1 MNCVSKNS
9 YEAWN
14 SNPKNFQYENISNDD
29 ILLNV
34 AARDSSKNNDA
45 FRLMASLDAK
55 KHITDPK
62 NIQDENIY
70 KNRKYFEKFDVA
82 EVIRGD
88 YQRLAFDI
96 DINNGDIEIEQF
108 VLAIYQL
115 KTIIEKFGIPL
126 DNVHGII
133 ELTRNGGIYRKPF
146 LDYPDYDIITEFT
159 NVFKNVITL
168 ENDEQSKDFSC
179 HLTIPE
185 YWFTRA
191 SLFDL
196 FSQGK
201 NHYNNTN
208 EYCTVEFNINNPDEY
223 CKHANYFSKYIDR
236 SIFKN
241 NGKQQI
247 FRFGLSGK
255 ALKHRKCPDCT
266 DEQYD
271 EIIRK
276 NFNNYLVSKTMYDL
290 KENFISNNDNR
301 YQAVRIYMDTLR
313 KIDVTNKNRKTKKHQ
328 DLIDDIGN
336 EIDSNSN
343 IDKNIMEGLLGTD
356 KIHGIYI
363 PKKSDHREWIYSI
376 ILQMKMYILESDHEV
391 SDDELFNE
399 FIQKK
404 YQYYSNSGHRY
415 LKQDYSI
422 RWAIQKV
429 RDDSSHALNITTII
443 KLYEHALRNDL
454 LNETTEFNLIVNNK
468 INCFKYNIFEFKKL
482 VSNGVSYVKL
492 ALYIYHTFI
501 FFSNTKD
508 EKNACGKIAYL
519 DDHDELV
526 IKDFKA
532 FLNDRE
538 TDPII
543 IKLYRKYTFVDKR
556 IKDESKAAKLE
567 IILTPIP
574 IKLAFDIFDRYKQR
588 YYDYCNYS
596 NDPNMFSLYCNP
608 IKFNLDSEHHENN
621 PKLPECVSKILD
633 IISTEISDGNLIVN
647 TAKKEYVLNWFA
659 YILQH
664 PEDRNRIALHIV
676 SEQGVGKN
684 ILTNTICKYLG
695 DEFSE
700 TNLNI
705 DSVIGQYTG
714 NLDNKLLLVI
724 NELDRSNKDMDR
736 LKSII
741 TEDCVSINK
750 KYGNKYTAKNT
761 ASYIFLS
768 NHTDTKIISNGDRR
782 FTYIRSY
789 GKPLDDSE
797 YKNMCIPGTAGVLK
811 DEYHNEF
818 INYLLARDLSE
829 FKPNTCEDFDKTAL
843 LDQAR
848 DENRSSVHSLLLCVL
863 KAYGLM
869 GIKMIG
875 VNDFKNMINEAII
888 TNKSLI
894 NDSDMDYGYTYFKN
908 HIVSKIN
915 ELQINLGTI
924 EDHNLN
930 GMDEL
935 MDEMCNYEN
944 DLHEEFNK
952 IQLTSKT
959 LTKIVDFNDDKDLV
973 KYKCGIRNNAYTNKW
988 VISLK
993 SQLN

>member
-1 MNCVSKNS
+1 MNS

-14 SNPKNFQYENISNDD
+14 SNSKNFQYSEVSNDD
-29 ILLNV
+29 ILLNI
-34 AARDSSKNNDA
+34 ASRSKSKNDTPSDA

-55 KHITDPK
+55 KHIKDPK

-70 KNRKYFEKFDVA
+70 KNRRYFEKFDVA

-96 DINNGDIEIEQF
+96 DINNDEIEIEQF

-115 KTIIEKFGIPL
+115 KTIIEKFGISI
-126 DNVHGII
+126 DNVYGII

-146 LDYPDYDIITEFT
+146 LEYKDFDIIDEFT
-159 NVFKNVITL
+159 KIFKNVIVL
-168 ENDEQSKDFSC
+168 ENSEQTKDFSC
-179 HLTIPE
+179 HLTIPG

-201 NHYNNTN
+201 NHYNSTD
-208 EYCTVEFNINNPDEY
+208 EYCTVAFDIKNPDEY

-266 DEQYD
+266 DEQY
-271 EIIRK
+271 EKIIRK
-276 NFNNYLVSKTMYDL
+276 NFNNYLVSKTMYDV

-301 YQAVRIYMDTLR
+301 YQAVKIYMDTLK
-313 KIDVTNKNRKTKKHQ
+313 KIVVTNERRKTKKHQ
-328 DLIDDIGN
+328 DLVDDIGN

-343 IDKNIMEGLLGTD
+343 IDKNIMEGLLETD

-376 ILQMKMYILESDHEV
+376 ILQMKMYILEADHEV
-391 SDDELFNE
+391 TDDELFDE
-399 FIQKK
+399 FIQEK
-404 YQYYSNSGHRY
+404 YRYYSNSGHKY

-422 RWAIQKV
+422 RWAIQKIREEQNTV
-429 RDDSSHALNITTII
+429 GSHSLNITTII
-443 KLYEHALRNDL
+443 KLYEHALRNEL
-454 LNETTEFNLIVNNK
+454 VNETVENNLIVNNK
-468 INCFKYNIFEFKKL
+468 NNCFKYNISEFKKY

-492 ALYIYHTFI
+492 ALYIHHTFV
-501 FFSNTKD
+501 FFSNSKH
-508 EKNACGKIAYL
+508 EKNACSKIAYL
-519 DDHDELV
+519 DDHNELV

-532 FLNDRE
+532 FMNDRE
-538 TDPII
+538 TDPIF

-556 IKDESKAAKLE
+556 IKDETKNTKLE

-574 IKLAFDIFDRYKQR
+574 IKLAFDIFDKYKQR

-596 NDPNMFSLYCNP
+596 NEPNMFSLYCNP
-608 IKFNLDSEHHENN
+608 TKYNSNLETPE
-621 PKLPECVSKILD
+621 LPECVSKILD
-633 IISTEISDGNLIVN
+633 VISTEISDGNLIIN
-647 TAKKEYVLNWFA
+647 SAKKEYILNWFA

-676 SEQGVGKN
+676 SEQGIGKN
-684 ILTNTICKYLG
+684 ILTNAICKYLG
-695 DEFSE
+695 EEFSE

-705 DSVIGQYTG
+705 DSVIGQYTD

-724 NELDRSNKDMDR
+724 NELDRSNKDVDR
-736 LKSII
+736 LKSVI
-741 TEDCVSINK
+741 TEDNISINK
-750 KYGNKYTAKNT
+750 KYGNKYTGKNT

-789 GKPLDDSE
+789 GKPLSDSD
-797 YKNMCIPGTAGVLK
+797 YNNMCIPHTAGILK
-811 DEYHNEF
+811 EEYYTGF

-829 FKPNTCEDFDKTAL
+829 FKPNTCEDFDKSAL

-848 DENRSSVHSLLLCVL
+848 DENRSSVHSLLLCLL

-875 VNDFKNMINEAII
+875 SVEFKDMINEAVNRGK
-888 TNKSLI
+888 TLI
-894 NDSDMDYGYTYFKN
+894 NESDMEYGYTYFKN
-908 HIVSKIN
+908 HIVNKLN
-915 ELQINLGTI
+915 ELGN
-924 EDHNLN
+924 DNNLN
-930 GMDEL
+930 GIDEL

-959 LTKIVDFNDDKDLV
+959 LTKIIDFNDDKDLV
-973 KYKCGIRNNAYTNKW
+973 KYRCKERNEYRDKW

-993 SQLN
+993 SMLN